1 MEIAGIALFALLG
14 TAVGSF
20 LNVVAYRLPAGRSIV
35 GPASSCDAC
44 HKRLAPFDL
53 IPVFSYLWLR
63 GRCRY
68 CHSQLPRRI
77 LWVELGTGALFAY
90 LYWQLGFNADLAI
103 AAIYGSFFIAI
114 LIIDLEQGLIL
125 NKMVFP
131 AMLVALGLSLFLSDL
146 DTVPTIASA
155 AGGGGLGLG
164 LFLIIAIVS
173 RGGMGWGDVKLAGL
187 IGLVAGFPLVLVAVM
202 LAIITGGLA
211 AIALL
216 ALKLRE
222 RKQTLPFGVF
232 LAIGAVITLVH
243 GAGLWD
249 WYLALF

>member
-1 MEIAGIALFALLG
+1 MEIAWIVLFSLLG

-20 LNVVAYRLPAGRSIV
+20 LNVVADRLPAGRSIV
-35 GPASSCDAC
+35 GPASGCDAC
-44 HKRLAPFDL
+44 HKRLAALDM

-103 AAIYGSFFIAI
+103 ATIYGSFFIAI
-114 LIIDLEQGLIL
+114 LAIDLEQGLIL

>member
-1 MEIAGIALFALLG
+1 MEIAGIILFALLG

-20 LNVVAYRLPAGRSIV
+20 LNVVADRLPAGRSIV
-35 GPASSCDAC
+35 GPASGCDAC
-44 HKRLAPFDL
+44 HKRLAAVDM

-77 LWVELGTGALFAY
+77 LRVELGTGALFAY

-114 LIIDLEQGLIL
+114 MMIDLEQGLIL

-202 LAIITGGLA
+202 LAIIAGGLA

>member
-20 LNVVAYRLPAGRSIV
+20 LNVVADRLPAGRSIV
-35 GPASSCDAC
+35 SPASSCDTC

-53 IPVFSYLWLR
+53 IPVFSYIWLR

-68 CHSQLPRRI
+68 CQSQLPKRI

-90 LYWQLGFNADLAI
+90 LYWQLGP
-103 AAIYGSFFIAI
+103 
-114 LIIDLEQGLIL
+114 IL

-146 DTVPTIASA
+146 DTVPGIASA
-155 AGGGGLGLG
+155 AGGGALGLG
-164 LFLIIAIVS
+164 LFLIIAIAS
-173 RGGMGWGDVKLAGL
+173 KGGMGLGDVKLAGL

-202 LAIITGGLA
+202 LAILTGGLA

-216 ALKLRE
+216 AFKLRD

-232 LAIGAVITLVH
+232 LAIGTVITLVH
-243 GAGLWD
+243 GSSLWD

>member
-1 MEIAGIALFALLG
+1 MEIAWIVLFSLLG

-20 LNVVAYRLPAGRSIV
+20 LNVVADRLPAGRSIV

-44 HKRLAPFDL
+44 HRRLGAFDL
-53 IPVFSYLWLR
+53 IPIFSYLWLR

-68 CHSQLPRRI
+68 CRSQLPGRI
-77 LWVELGTGALFAY
+77 LGMELGTGILFAY
-90 LYWQLGFNADLAI
+90 LYWQLGPSADLAI
-103 AAIYGSFFIAI
+103 AAIYGSFFAVI

-131 AMLVALGLSLFLSDL
+131 AMLMALILSLFSSDL
-146 DTVPTIASA
+146 ETVPSFASA

-164 LFLIIAIVS
+164 LFIIIAIVS
-173 RGGMGWGDVKLAGL
+173 QGGMGWGDVKLAGL

-202 LAIITGGLA
+202 LAVLTGGLV
-211 AIALL
+211 AIILL
-216 ALKLRE
+216 VLKLRE
-222 RKQTLPFGVF
+222 RKQTLPFGIF
-232 LAIGAVITLVH
+232 LAIGAVVTLVH
-243 GAGLWD
+243 GSDLWD

>member
-1 MEIAGIALFALLG
+1 M
-14 TAVGSF
+14 
-20 LNVVAYRLPAGRSIV
+20 
-35 GPASSCDAC
+35 
-44 HKRLAPFDL
+44 
-53 IPVFSYLWLR
+53 
-63 GRCRY
+63 
-68 CHSQLPRRI
+68 
-77 LWVELGTGALFAY
+77 ELGTGVLFAY
-90 LYWQLGFNADLAI
+90 LYWQLGPSADLAI
-103 AAIYGSFFIAI
+103 AAIYGSFFAVI

-131 AMLVALGLSLFLSDL
+131 AMLVALVLSLFSSDL
-146 DTVPTIASA
+146 ETVPSFASA

-187 IGLVAGFPLVLVAVM
+187 IGLVAGFPLVLVAIM
-202 LAIITGGLA
+202 LAVLSGGLV
-211 AIALL
+211 AIAML

-232 LAIGAVITLVH
+232 LAIGTVITLVH
-243 GAGLWD
+243 GTNLWD

>member
-1 MEIAGIALFALLG
+1 MEIVWIVLFALLG

-20 LNVVAYRLPAGRSIV
+20 LNVVADRLPAGRSIV

-44 HKRLAPFDL
+44 HKRLGIFDL
-53 IPVFSYLWLR
+53 IPIFSYLWLR

-68 CHSQLPRRI
+68 CGSQLPGR
-77 LWVELGTGALFAY
+77 LLGMELATGVLFAY
-90 LYWQLGFNADLAI
+90 LYWQLGPSADLAI

-114 LIIDLEQGLIL
+114 LVIDLEQGLIL

-146 DTVPTIASA
+146 DTVPGIASA

-202 LAIITGGLA
+202 LAVLTGGVV

-216 ALKLRE
+216 AFKFRE

-232 LAIGAVITLVH
+232 LAIGVVITLVH
-243 GAGLWD
+243 GADLWN

>member
-1 MEIAGIALFALLG
+1 MEIAGIILFALLG

-20 LNVVAYRLPAGRSIV
+20 LNVVADRLPAGRSIV
-35 GPASSCDAC
+35 GPASGCDAC
-44 HKRLAPFDL
+44 HKRLAAVDM

-77 LWVELGTGALFAY
+77 LRVELGTGALFAY

-114 LIIDLEQGLIL
+114 MMIDLEQGLIL

-202 LAIITGGLA
+202 LAIIAGGLA

-216 ALKLRE
+216 TLKLRE

>member
-1 MEIAGIALFALLG
+1 MENAWIVLFALLG

-20 LNVVAYRLPAGRSIV
+20 LNVVADRLPAGRSIV

-44 HKRLAPFDL
+44 HRRLGAFDL

-68 CHSQLPRRI
+68 CRSQLPGRI
-77 LWVELGTGALFAY
+77 LGMELGTGVLFAY
-90 LYWQLGFNADLAI
+90 LYWQLGPGADLAI
-103 AAIYGSFFIAI
+103 AAIYGSFFAAI
-114 LIIDLEQGLIL
+114 LVIDLEQGLIL

-131 AMLVALGLSLFLSDL
+131 AMLVALVLSLFFSDPE
-146 DTVPTIASA
+146 TVPSFASA

-164 LFLIIAIVS
+164 LFLLIAIVS

-202 LAIITGGLA
+202 LAVLTGGLA
-211 AIALL
+211 AIAML

-232 LAIGAVITLVH
+232 LALGAVITLMH
-243 GAGLWD
+243 GASLWD